1 LQSNAER
8 NNGLRVACPEQSVRK
23 SRSHH
28 RDDHGQ
34 RRYTTE
40 ILSITGGNPR
50 LGILLRSLLFRDAR
64 ELIVQS
70 ALNLLRMPFAASHAA
85 DVRTVDVELTR
96 DSAVKPAQ
104 RLHVAIQQGH
114 LAFDCICVFHPEVR
128 CGVVRG
134 TLRRGRLSCP
144 GRSGADP
151 ANIVPEALANSA
163 KYGTKSGIVG
173 DNLSALGRI
182 PILIAVG
189 LWLASRS
196 SFWFHDVAVKGLR
209 IVIHKIDAAKQQPG
223 Q

>member
-1 LQSNAER
+1 
-8 NNGLRVACPEQSVRK
+8 
-23 SRSHH
+23 
-28 RDDHGQ
+28 
-34 RRYTTE
+34 
-40 ILSITGGNPR
+40 
-50 LGILLRSLLFRDAR
+50 
-64 ELIVQS
+64 
-70 ALNLLRMPFAASHAA
+70 
-85 DVRTVDVELTR
+85 
-96 DSAVKPAQ
+96 
-104 RLHVAIQQGH
+104 
-114 LAFDCICVFHPEVR
+114 VR

-144 GRSGADP
+144 GLSGCGSGEYCSRSTRQFC
-151 ANIVPEALANSA
+151 E
-163 KYGTKSGIVG
+163 KYGAKSGIVG